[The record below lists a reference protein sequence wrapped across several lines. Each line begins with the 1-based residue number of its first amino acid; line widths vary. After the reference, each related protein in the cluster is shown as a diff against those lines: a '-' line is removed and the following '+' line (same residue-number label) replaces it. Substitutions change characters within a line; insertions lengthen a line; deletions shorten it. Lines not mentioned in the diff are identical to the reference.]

1 MKTLKFAPNLIPS
14 IINGEKTSTWRLFD
28 DKNLTQ
34 GDILSFVNTENGEQF
49 GMGNIT
55 SVVIKTLGALNDS
68 DFVGHERY
76 SSLEEIYSNFRKYY
90 GDRVNENTEVKI
102 VRFRLHS

>member
-1 MKTLKFAPNLIPS
+1 MKTLKFAPNLISS

-28 DKNLTQ
+28 DKNLRQ
-34 GDILSFVNTENGEQF
+34 GDTLLFINTENGEQF
-49 GMGNIT
+49 GTGSIT
-55 SVVIKTLGALNDS
+55 SVVTKTLGALDDS

-76 SSLEEIYSNFRKYY
+76 SSLEEMYSNFRKYY

-102 VRFRLHS
+102 VRFTLHS